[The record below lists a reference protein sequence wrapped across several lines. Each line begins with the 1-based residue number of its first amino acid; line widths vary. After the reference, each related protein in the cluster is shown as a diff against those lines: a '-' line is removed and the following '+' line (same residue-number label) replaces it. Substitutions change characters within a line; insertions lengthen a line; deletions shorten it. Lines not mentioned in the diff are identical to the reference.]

1 MSQRP
6 KTAGAYTGFP
16 WHEAC
21 LGVPGVGVGGGGG
34 GGVLGLMFAT
44 PL

>member
-1 MSQRP
+1 MHTSQRP

-16 WHEAC
+16 WHKAC
-21 LGVPGVGVGGGGG
+21 LGVPGGGGGG
-34 GGVLGLMFAT
+34 ILGLMFAT